1 MLERFQVPATDEVIV
16 QEDQVRSAT
25 EAIFR
30 KMGLGEK
37 DAAQAA
43 DILVLSDLR
52 GHESHGVS
60 NMLRRYVEYYGSG
73 YVNPD
78 PQIRT
83 LRESAVTATWDG
95 DAGLGL
101 QTGRWAMELAME
113 KAAEY
118 GIGSVAV
125 QNSRHLGM
133 LAYYP
138 LMAVKRDMIGV
149 CMASAGGQLMVPIFG
164 AEPRFG
170 THPFSWAAPAGKMPP
185 FVLDM
190 ATSQVAGNKLDL
202 TRRIGSKLAPWLDR
216 QAGRHAHRRAG
227 RRTWTRGIHAAAVR
241 RDPRARRPQGVRD
254 SRHRGHHVGHPVGQ
268 PRRVL
273 RQRPLLPVRNGV
285 QHRRLHGRRPV
296 QGRYGR
302 VDGDTCEHPARAG
315 PRPRVLRRALGG

>member
-1 MLERFQVPATDEVIV
+1 MLERFQVPEQDEVV
-16 QEDQVRSAT
+16 VREDRVRSAT
-25 EAIFR
+25 EAVFL
-30 KMGLGEK
+30 KMGLGDA
-37 DAAQAA
+37 DAALAA

-73 YVNPD
+73 YVKPD

-95 DAGLGL
+95 DGGLGL
-101 QTGRWAMELAME
+101 QTGPRAMELAME

-149 CMASAGGQLMVPIFG
+149 CMASAGGGLMVPIFG

-202 TRRIGSKLAPWLDR
+202 HAPHRFETGARLDR
-216 QAGRHAHRRAG
+216 QAGTVRQSTSRSTSLNPEISCCCRSEGLAS
-227 RRTWTRGIHAAAVR
+227 AAAT
-241 RDPRARRPQGVRD
+241 RA
-254 SRHRGHHVGHPVGQ
+254 
-268 PRRVL
+268 
-273 RQRPLLPVRNGV
+273 
-285 QHRRLHGRRPV
+285 
-296 QGRYGR
+296 
-302 VDGDTCEHPARAG
+302 TE
-315 PRPRVLRRALGG
+315 